1 MGYISTWKNAR
12 ELGKTSMEKSEKKN
26 ENVEIELKS
35 VNVTDESKHD
45 DVNEDLEISTDGK
58 VNAVDH
64 KPTESSTSPEN
75 PSS

>member
-58 VNAVDH
+58 VNAVEY
-64 KPTESSTSPEN
+64 KSVELPTSPEN